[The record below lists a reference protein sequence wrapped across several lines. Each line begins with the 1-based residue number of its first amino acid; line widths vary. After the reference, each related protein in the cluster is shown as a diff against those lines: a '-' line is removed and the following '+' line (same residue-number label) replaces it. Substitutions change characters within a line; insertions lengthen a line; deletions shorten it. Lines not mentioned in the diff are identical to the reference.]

1 MMNSIKKLQ
10 NRITLIF
17 FIIFTFSFLNASG
30 QHFKNT
36 ISIFNNNSLDG
47 WKVHPSSSK
56 DLWKVEK
63 GIIVG
68 GDGVK
73 KIEENN
79 YLYTE
84 EIYGDFEFRCL
95 FRLTGD
101 ASTGLINS
109 GIQYRSNIIDN
120 NMVGY
125 QADIGTGYWGDIY
138 DEHRRGKLV
147 AGDLETLKHILSESG
162 WNSYTIRCT
171 GDFHEIFIN
180 GVKTAEY
187 EEKNPD
193 IPKSGL
199 IGIQLHS
206 GGNAKI
212 EFRDLTITY
221 ISEN

>member
-1 MMNSIKKLQ
+1 MIKSLIKLQ
-10 NRITLIF
+10 NRISLIF
-17 FIIFTFSFLNASG
+17 FIGFTFNFFPVFG

-36 ISIFNNNSLDG
+36 VSIFNKNSLEG
-47 WKVHPSSSK
+47 WKVHPSEHQ
-56 DLWKVEK
+56 DLWKVEN

-68 GDGVK
+68 GDGVQ

-109 GIQYRSNIIDN
+109 GIQYRSNIINN

-147 AGDLETLKHILSESG
+147 GGDLETLKHVLSENG
-162 WNSYTIRCT
+162 WNSYTIRCK

-180 GVKTAEY
+180 GVKTGEY
-187 EEKNPD
+187 EEKYPD
-193 IPKSGL
+193 IPKKGL
-199 IGIQLHS
+199 IAIQLHS

-212 EFRDLTITY
+212 EFRDLTITTL
-221 ISEN
+221 SEH

>member
-1 MMNSIKKLQ
+1 MNSILKFHFSVK
-10 NRITLIF
+10 LIF
-17 FIIFTFSFLNASG
+17 LIVFIFSFLPVSG
-30 QHFKNT
+30 QDFKNT
-36 ISIFNNNSLDG
+36 ITIYDRNSLNG
-47 WKVHPSSSK
+47 WNVHPSSNQN
-56 DLWKVEK
+56 LWKIENGV
-63 GIIVG
+63 IIG
-68 GDGVK
+68 GDGIL
-73 KIEENN
+73 KIMENN

-138 DEHRRGKLV
+138 DEHGRGKLV
-147 AGDLETLKHILSESG
+147 GGDLETLKHILSESG
-162 WNSYTIRCT
+162 WNSYTIRCK

-187 EEKNPD
+187 EEKNPE
-193 IPKSGL
+193 IPKNGL

>member
-17 FIIFTFSFLNASG
+17 SILFAFSFLPVSG
-30 QHFKNT
+30 QQFKNT

-47 WKVHPSSSK
+47 WNVHPLNSK
-56 DLWKVEK
+56 DLWKVDK

-109 GIQYRSNIIDN
+109 GIQYRSNIINN

-147 AGDLETLKHILSESG
+147 GGDLETLKHILSESG
-162 WNSYTIRCT
+162 WNSYTIRCK
-171 GDFHEIFIN
+171 GNFHEIFIN

-221 ISEN
+221 LSDN

>member
-1 MMNSIKKLQ
+1 MNSILKFDLSVK
-10 NRITLIF
+10 LIF
-17 FIIFTFSFLNASG
+17 LIVFIFSFLPVSG

-47 WKVHPSSSK
+47 WNVHPSNSK
-56 DLWKVEK
+56 DLWKVDN

-84 EIYGDFEFRCL
+84 AIYGDFEFRCL

-109 GIQYRSNIIDN
+109 GLQYRSNIIDN

-138 DEHRRGKLV
+138 DEYRRGKLV
-147 AGDLETLKHILSESG
+147 GGDLETLKHMLSESG
-162 WNSYTIRCT
+162 WNSYTIRCK

-180 GVKTAEY
+180 GVKTSEY

-221 ISEN
+221 LKEN